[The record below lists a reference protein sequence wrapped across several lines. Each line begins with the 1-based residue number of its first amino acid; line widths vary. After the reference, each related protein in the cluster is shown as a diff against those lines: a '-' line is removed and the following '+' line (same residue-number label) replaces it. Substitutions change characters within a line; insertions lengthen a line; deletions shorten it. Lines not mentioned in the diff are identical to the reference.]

1 MAGKCKT
8 ITNSA
13 SAEAR
18 VEAWAELG
26 KIPSNSKVR
35 IEGIIEPCAEPK
47 NSPLEAQKVYNNP
60 KIKLKSKV
68 ITKGNI
74 ENKSCSTT

>member
-1 MAGKCKT
+1 MAGWVAGNCET

-26 KIPSNSKVR
+26 K
-35 IEGIIEPCAEPK
+35 GM
-47 NSPLEAQKVYNNP
+47 P
-60 KIKLKSKV
+60 KIDDFSYVLG
-68 ITKGNI
+68 IF
-74 ENKSCSTT
+74 

>member
-1 MAGKCKT
+1 MAGKCET

-26 KIPSNSKVR
+26 KSSVPWL
-35 IEGIIEPCAEPK
+35 CH
-47 NSPLEAQKVYNNP
+47 
-60 KIKLKSKV
+60 
-68 ITKGNI
+68 
-74 ENKSCSTT
+74 NKASDRYGVGVNG